1 MKLSRRSFMKAN
13 AVAAA
18 AAAAGLSGPGGLPVS
33 ACRALPAPLLV
44 SRKPLNGIKRR
55 AVSAVLVAA
64 FWSERSRGVWWP
76 VRATRT
82 HRLTVA

>member
-18 AAAAGLSGPGGLPVS
+18 AAAA
-33 ACRALPAPLLV
+33 APLLV
-44 SRKPLNGIKRR
+44 SRKPSNGIKRR

>member
-13 AVAAA
+13 AVAAM
-18 AAAAGLSGPGGLPVS
+18 SWRWP
-33 ACRALPAPLLV
+33 CERFAPLLV

-55 AVSAVLVAA
+55 AVSAVRVAA

-82 HRLTVA
+82 HRLTVV

>member
-18 AAAAGLSGPGGLPVS
+18 AAALPVS

-44 SRKPLNGIKRR
+44 SRKPSNGIKRR

-64 FWSERSRGVWWP
+64 FWSERSRDVWWP
-76 VRATRT
+76 VRATQT

>member
-18 AAAAGLSGPGGLPVS
+18 AAAAGS

-55 AVSAVLVAA
+55 AVSAVLVGRSGRNAA
-64 FWSERSRGVWWP
+64 GACGGLSGRPG
-76 VRATRT
+76 RAGPS
-82 HRLTVA
+82 A

>member
-18 AAAAGLSGPGGLPVS
+18 AAAAGLSVPGVPRRCWS
-33 ACRALPAPLLV
+33 

-55 AVSAVLVAA
+55 AVSAVRVAA
-64 FWSERSRGVWWP
+64 FWSERSRGVWWL